1 MNKGQVSTSEKWHV
15 ASSEG
20 TRKLTQKDG
29 VNEYGTQTATKRE
42 KA

>member
-1 MNKGQVSTSEKWHV
+1 MVSGIVLRSKETYIKK
-15 ASSEG
+15 A
-20 TRKLTQKDG
+20 G